1 MNIAFVL
8 STLRALDRVENQNFI
23 KHGVAFVN
31 NFFKSQTIVLVND
44 DENISHHNILQ
55 FQNILGFFFQLHVRI
70 ISYFEMCMYFK
81 SYICILL
88 IKTYALMIQIIKR
101 NC

>member
-8 STLRALDRVENQNFI
+8 STLRALDRVENQKFI

-31 NFFKSQTIVLVND
+31 RFFFKSQTMVLVND

-55 FQNILGFFFQLHVRI
+55 FQNILGFFSNCMCVSYH
-70 ISYFEMCMYFK
+70 ISKCACTLKITFAFYSLK
-81 SYICILL
+81 LTL
-88 IKTYALMIQIIKR
+88 
-101 NC
+101 

>member
-8 STLRALDRVENQNFI
+8 STLRALDRVDNQNFI

-31 NFFKSQTIVLVND
+31 NFFKSQTMVLVND

-55 FQNILGFFFQLHVRI
+55 FQNILGVFSNCMCVSYH
-70 ISYFEMCMYFK
+70 ISKCACTLKVIFAFYSLK
-81 SYICILL
+81 LTL
-88 IKTYALMIQIIKR
+88 
-101 NC
+101 

>member
-31 NFFKSQTIVLVND
+31 TFFKSQIMVLVND

-55 FQNILGFFFQLHVRI
+55 FQNILGFFF
-70 ISYFEMCMYFK
+70 
-81 SYICILL
+81 
-88 IKTYALMIQIIKR
+88 
-101 NC
+101 